1 MADAPVRGRT
11 LTLLAVGFLTLDGV
25 LLLLAALW
33 GRTLAPALGGGACL
47 GVAAVVW
54 YFWRRHQRALAD
66 VAEARR
72 ALQAEARALRDLL
85 RK

>member
-1 MADAPVRGRT
+1 
-11 LTLLAVGFLTLDGV
+11 
-25 LLLLAALW
+25 
-33 GRTLAPALGGGACL
+33 L
-47 GVAAVVW
+47 GVAALVW